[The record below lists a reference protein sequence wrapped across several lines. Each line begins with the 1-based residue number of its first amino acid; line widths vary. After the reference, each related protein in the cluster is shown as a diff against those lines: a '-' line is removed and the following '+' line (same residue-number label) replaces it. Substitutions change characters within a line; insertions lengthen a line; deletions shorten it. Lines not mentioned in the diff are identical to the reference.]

1 VSGMG
6 KGSLARKSEK
16 SKGPATKKRKT
27 SDSTKAAKAAKA
39 AKPAKAPTVQGG
51 TRGRGRGRKG
61 GGAKY
66 AEEDVE
72 LDSVPVVKDHQLQND
87 DDDSGNDSENDSEN
101 DEELPDGSGDDSDD
115 DSGDDD
121 SGDDSETDDEL
132 PDGSDDDDGALAD
145 DDGGPIDMTVSSD
158 EEKTEKSPIK
168 TSKNKKTKD
177 KHKQPD
183 KKKLKQK
190 QKEIANKLA
199 QGKADKKKSQTKE
212 PAAAA
217 VGTLT
222 GTTRRVVVKIGDTI
236 GVPRTHRGYGR
247 RKLPYEFGVVKT
259 IFGNTEVDVTWCV
272 IPFGTHRRVPML
284 LAVPQDVAEK
294 ANEAFL
300 ASQNESTDKQN
311 ESTDKPKVKPKATKS
326 KANKAAY
333 YPTPSDEKQ
342 LQAVQD
348 EYGGSAATLTEKLS
362 AMEKDRKQA
371 IKDHNAKLS
380 GLKADIAEM
389 KVTIEAVS
397 SAESHLSALTG
408 KKENL
413 TDFIVASF
421 GQSFGQI
428 ADIFADLFAAV
439 DLVKVAYL
447 DDHDEALLMPT
458 PTIVCCIKAA
468 IKAVAEKE
476 AAMAD
481 AVPTDQRATPEDTPT
496 ATADDPAVATG
507 PGAVSSANVPPAGM
521 SSADVASVVAPA
533 DVLPA
538 GVALAGVAPADIPPA
553 TAAGG
558 SVPAH
563 VNVEAAEPTAEDAAH
578 IAATLVAES
587 AAAAAVG
594 DAN

>member
-1 VSGMG
+1 MCFAHPGPIVSGMG

-16 SKGPATKKRKT
+16 LKGPATKKRKT
-27 SDSTKAAKAAKA
+27 SDSTKAAKA

-145 DDGGPIDMTVSSD
+145 DDDGGPIDMTVSSD

-222 GTTRRVVVKIGDTI
+222 GTTRRVVVKLGDTI
-236 GVPRTHRGYGR
+236 GVPREHRGYAR

-259 IFGNTEVDVTWCV
+259 IFDKNNEVDVTWCV

-294 ANEAFL
+294 ANAEFS

-362 AMEKDRKQA
+362 AMEKDRK
-371 IKDHNAKLS
+371 
-380 GLKADIAEM
+380 
-389 KVTIEAVS
+389 
-397 SAESHLSALTG
+397 
-408 KKENL
+408 
-413 TDFIVASF
+413 
-421 GQSFGQI
+421 
-428 ADIFADLFAAV
+428 
-439 DLVKVAYL
+439 
-447 DDHDEALLMPT
+447 LL
-458 PTIVCCIKAA
+458 
-468 IKAVAEKE
+468 
-476 AAMAD
+476 
-481 AVPTDQRATPEDTPT
+481 
-496 ATADDPAVATG
+496 
-507 PGAVSSANVPPAGM
+507 
-521 SSADVASVVAPA
+521 
-533 DVLPA
+533 
-538 GVALAGVAPADIPPA
+538 
-553 TAAGG
+553 
-558 SVPAH
+558 
-563 VNVEAAEPTAEDAAH
+563 
-578 IAATLVAES
+578 
-587 AAAAAVG
+587 
-594 DAN
+594 